1 MVTSVIQLRRMNCDG
16 PWGVALL
23 GGQPL
28 RMVLV
33 NCQRTPGGNSD
44 ISDLKTRHCS
54 KASTKSGTGGHKKGI
69 LSQSGLVNVTHAASG
84 FTVTSHSVFKLL
96 HVAQRGSVWAISGV
110 TRKQNHGVITKLLYF
125 FIFTFTP
132 S

>member
-33 NCQRTPGGNSD
+33 NCQRTPGG
-44 ISDLKTRHCS
+44 
-54 KASTKSGTGGHKKGI
+54 
-69 LSQSGLVNVTHAASG
+69 
-84 FTVTSHSVFKLL
+84 TVTSLTLKQDTAVKLPPNL
-96 HVAQRGSVWAISGV
+96 ELEDIKRAS
-110 TRKQNHGVITKLLYF
+110 
-125 FIFTFTP
+125 
-132 S
+132 